1 MRKVVFMKL
10 GKVGLLCLW
19 SLLGGFSRE
28 KVSGTQTGLDG
39 AAPKSAGKGWL
50 SWRQVELSRKRP
62 CSPRGWL
69 QQEGPLLPRPKK
81 KKSRKI
87 GREQIGFVFFS
98 WMEYFSFTFLLMAVE
113 SEFSRLPG
121 LGYSSFPTEKRC
133 FFRTTFLLKQKGY
146 CPGKDFDFVLLKS
159 GNFFLQE
166 LSSGFHSTFAPAT
179 SLGALGTVP
188 ELGLLQG
195 AAPLVPHVSLAL
207 SGKQKKKWN
216 NPQTAHPPCPWCMDW
231 MPGTHGVSQ
240 SRVG

>member
-1 MRKVVFMKL
+1 MAEL
-10 GKVGLLCLW
+10 EA
-19 SLLGGFSRE
+19 GGAQEEKALFS
-28 KVSGTQTGLDG
+28 TWM
-39 AAPKSAGKGWL
+39 AAAGG
-50 SWRQVELSRKRP
+50 
-62 CSPRGWL
+62 SPPP
-69 QQEGPLLPRPKK
+69 EAKK
-81 KKSRKI
+81 KKKRSRKI

-231 MPGTHGVSQ
+231 MPGTHGASQ